1 MRPISLI
8 RIEGMTLKRLLLV
21 VLDDFAEEGDEA

>member
-1 MRPISLI
+1 MRPISFI

-21 VLDDFAEEGDEA
+21 VLDDFADEGDEV

>member
-21 VLDDFAEEGDEA
+21 VLEDFAEEGDEA